1 MKSLAPRRHPLVLL
15 LLMALMSLAFALEG
29 SQPGHT
35 HEDGRL
41 GLYNAECPLAKVA
54 AFHADGWAPPS
65 SLLGPSGEPA
75 ASLAVA
81 PDVPAPRPWSGITD
95 SRAPP
100 LA

>member
-1 MKSLAPRRHPLVLL
+1 MKSLAPRRHPIVLVLL
-15 LLMALMSLAFALEG
+15 MAVMALAFALEG
-29 SQPGHT
+29 SQRAHT

-41 GLYNAECPLAKVA
+41 GLYNAECPLAKIA

-65 SLLGPSGEPA
+65 PTLGPSGEPP
-75 ASLAVA
+75 ASIAVA
-81 PDVPAPRPWSGITD
+81 SDVGAPSPSSGITD